1 VAQWKN
7 DRQANGAPIWAPA
20 LVNQEPS
27 AANRN
32 AMFNNTTANAYMD
45 GVTQGVV
52 AIKGS
57 DLDAT
62 GIIGVSVTAS
72 GNGYTQQPT
81 ATIDG
86 DGTGAEAS
94 VLAKVNAMT
103 INAAGTGGSYVPGET
118 IAVTGGTGD
127 AAKATVTATELRTV
141 TIVDGG
147 EGYAND
153 DVVTLDGG
161 QGTAATFT
169 VTTGAADT
177 VVASLALTTRGIYT
191 VNPELS
197 GATTTSANTEASSGL
212 VVNVTTRVHTLTMID
227 DGSYSALPTLAGA
240 ATSGSATGTG
250 LTVNLTIGVEQ
261 VLVSNTGAD
270 YTSANVV
277 FGGTGGTGTTGDV
290 LLSPGRAGVAQPGWV
305 LRTEGSG
312 GRAGRVQYET
322 LVANKNIRDPE

>member
-1 VAQWKN
+1 MAQWYN

-20 LVNQEPS
+20 LVKQEPN
-27 AANRN
+27 AANRDE
-32 AMFNNTTANAYMD
+32 MFNNTEADKYMP
-45 GVTQGVV
+45 GLTQGVV
-52 AIKGS
+52 GIKSS

-72 GNGYTQQPT
+72 GNGYAEQPT
-81 ATIDG
+81 ATISG

-103 INAAGTGGSYVPGET
+103 INSAGTGGSYVPGET
-118 IAVTGGTGD
+118 ILVTGGTGD
-127 AAKATVTATELRTV
+127 AAKATVTATEIRTV

-147 EGYAND
+147 EGYANN

-177 VVASLALTTRGIYT
+177 IATSLAVTTRGIYT
-191 VNPELS
+191 SNPDLA
-197 GATTTSANTEASSGL
+197 GATTTSANVEASSGL
-212 VVNVTTRVHTLTMID
+212 VVNVTTRVHTLTMTD

-250 LTVNLTIGVEQ
+250 LTVDLTIGVKQ
-261 VLVSNTGAD
+261 VLVTNAGAD
-270 YTSANVV
+270 YTSANVE
-277 FGGTGGTGTTGDV
+277 FGGTGGSGTTGDV
-290 LLSPGRAGVAQPGWV
+290 LISPGRAGIAQPGWV